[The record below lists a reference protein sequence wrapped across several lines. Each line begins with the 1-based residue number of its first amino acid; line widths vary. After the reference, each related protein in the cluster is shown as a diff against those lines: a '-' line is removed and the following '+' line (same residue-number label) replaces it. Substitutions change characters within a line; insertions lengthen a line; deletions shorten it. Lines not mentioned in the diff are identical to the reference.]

1 MTCSM
6 NSRRAK
12 VKYLSG
18 SRTNGRTGGRIWTN
32 GKAGGIDKE
41 RRKGR
46 MDGKQQVK
54 KDDPHALVLK
64 YTHKDNYS
72 YNAVPDVYLFQV

>member
-1 MTCSM
+1 MLYEQPSGKGEVPVRESYEWKDGWTCM
-6 NSRRAK
+6 YEWKERWK
-12 VKYLSG
+12 
-18 SRTNGRTGGRIWTN
+18 GRI
-32 GKAGGIDKE
+32 
-41 RRKGR
+41 
-46 MDGKQQVK
+46 DGKQQVK